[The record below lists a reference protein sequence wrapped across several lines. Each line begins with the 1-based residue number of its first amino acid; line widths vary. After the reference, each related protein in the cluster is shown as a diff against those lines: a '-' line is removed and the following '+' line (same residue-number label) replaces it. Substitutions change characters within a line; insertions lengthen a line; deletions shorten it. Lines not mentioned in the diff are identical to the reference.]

1 MNGRE
6 ALSRVL
12 AIASEALDEAGGRQV
27 WGYVDHKYTVLHGK
41 DSLTT
46 DEYPFAGDE
55 DSAKE
60 QYEHDSK
67 CLAAAANIVWR
78 IEADEEY

>member
-12 AIASEALDEAGGRQV
+12 AIASEALDEAGEMPEEHYPYEGDKEGGREQ
-27 WGYVDHKYTVLHGK
+27 HKY
-41 DSLTT
+41 DSECLST
-46 DEYPFAGDE
+46 AG
-55 DSAKE
+55 S
-60 QYEHDSK
+60 
-67 CLAAAANIVWR
+67 IVWR

>member
-12 AIASEALDEAGGRQV
+12 AIASEALDEAEGCAIGDYPYEGDKEGG
-27 WGYVDHKYTVLHGK
+27 
-41 DSLTT
+41 
-46 DEYPFAGDE
+46 
-55 DSAKE
+55 KE
-60 QYEHDSK
+60 QYKYDSE
-67 CLAAAANIVWR
+67 CLSAAGNIVWR

>member
-12 AIASEALDEAGGRQV
+12 AIASEALNEVSEMPEEHYPYEGDKEGGR
-27 WGYVDHKYTVLHGK
+27 
-41 DSLTT
+41 
-46 DEYPFAGDE
+46 
-55 DSAKE
+55 E
-60 QYEHDSK
+60 QYKHDCE
-67 CLAAAANIVWR
+67 CLSAAANIVWR

>member
-12 AIASEALDEAGGRQV
+12 AIASEALDDAS
-27 WGYVDHKYTVLHGK
+27 DNIKHG
-41 DSLTT
+41 
-46 DEYPFAGDE
+46 EYPYGD
-55 DSAKE
+55 ALPARE

-67 CLAAAANIVWR
+67 CLSAAANIVWR
-78 IEADEEY
+78 IEPDEEY

>member
-12 AIASEALDEAGGRQV
+12 AIASEALDEAEE
-27 WGYVDHKYTVLHGK
+27 YNVLHGK
-41 DSLTT
+41 GSITI
-46 DEYPFAGDE
+46 DEYPFGGDKE
-55 DSAKE
+55 SAKE
-60 QYEHDSK
+60 QHEYDSE
-67 CLAAAANIVWR
+67 CVSTAGNIVWR

>member
-12 AIASEALDEAGGRQV
+12 AIASEALDEAESYGL
-27 WGYVDHKYTVLHGK
+27 LHGE
-41 DSLTT
+41 SSITT
-46 DEYPFAGDE
+46 DEYPFEGDKE
-55 DSAKE
+55 NALE
-60 QYEHDSK
+60 QYKHDCE
-67 CLAAAANIVWR
+67 CLSAAAKIVWR

>member
-12 AIASEALDEAGGRQV
+12 AIASEALDEAEE
-27 WGYVDHKYTVLHGK
+27 YTVQ
-41 DSLTT
+41 DSPHEGY
-46 DEYPFAGDE
+46 EYPFAGDE
-55 DSAKE
+55 DNAKE
-60 QYEHDSK
+60 QYKHDSK
-67 CLAAAANIVWR
+67 CLAAAANIVMR